1 MKTSA
6 HVFDVS
12 AATFQQTV
20 VERSMKMPV
29 LLDFWASWCGPC
41 KTLGPVLEK
50 LAAEYQG
57 AFALGKVDTEA
68 EQDLAYAFQVQ
79 GIPFC
84 VLIEQGRPTDAFQ
97 GALPEP
103 ELRKFLHRNGIEPL
117 AAPAGEQQ
125 EPPKVD
131 PNSPQA
137 RFERARDAASRGR
150 AAEVRDVLAGFPEED
165 PLIDRVSRILTGCE
179 WLEANLPEG
188 GPPAARALAEARAA
202 FVAGAPEP
210 AMDLLLEAAA
220 ADRGFHGGLPR
231 KAMLL
236 CFAVLGED
244 DERCDSFRR
253 RLATLLY

>member
-1 MKTSA
+1 
-6 HVFDVS
+6 
-12 AATFQQTV
+12 
-20 VERSMKMPV
+20 MKMPV

-50 LAAEYQG
+50 LAEEYQG

-117 AAPAGEQQ
+117 AAPAGE
-125 EPPKVD
+125 EEAEKPPAVD
-131 PNSPQA
+131 PNSPAA
-137 RFERARDAASRGR
+137 RFERARAAAARGR
-150 AAEVRDVLAGFPEED
+150 AAEAREALAGFPEED
-165 PLIDRVSRILTGCE
+165 PLIDRVNRILAGCE
-179 WLEANLPEG
+179 WLEAQLPENG
-188 GPPAARALAEARAA
+188 SHAARALAEARAA
-202 FVAGAPEP
+202 FVAGAAEP
-210 AMDLLLEAAA
+210 AMELVLEAAA
-220 ADRGFHGGLPR
+220 ADRSFHGGLPR

-236 CFAVLGED
+236 CFAVLGEE
-244 DERCDSFRR
+244 DERCDTYRR